1 MKTLFLMRHA
11 KSSWKDDTLAD
22 FERPLN
28 GRGKRA
34 AETMGQYLKHHATT
48 PELILCSPSER
59 TRETLKLVLKA
70 AKWTTEVRYDQ
81 RIYEASGMRLAE
93 VVSQI
98 ENDRKVAMLIGHN
111 PGIEELLLLL
121 TSERNEVP
129 TGVVAKLVL
138 KTTKWTNAIDKR
150 ATLDWLTKPRDLE
163 HED

>member
-1 MKTLFLMRHA
+1 MRHA

-34 AETMGQYLKHHATT
+34 AETMGEYLKTHASM
-48 PELILCSPSER
+48 PELILCSPAVR
-59 TRETLKLVLKA
+59 ARETLKLVLKA
-70 AKWTTEVRYDQ
+70 AKWATEVRFDQ

-98 ENDRKVAMLIGHN
+98 ENDRKVAMLVGHN

-121 TSERNEVP
+121 TSTREEVP
-129 TGVVAKLVL
+129 TGVVANLAL
-138 KTTKWTNAIDKR
+138 KTTKWANAVDKR
-150 ATLDWLTKPRDLE
+150 ATLEWLVKPRELDT
-163 HED
+163 D